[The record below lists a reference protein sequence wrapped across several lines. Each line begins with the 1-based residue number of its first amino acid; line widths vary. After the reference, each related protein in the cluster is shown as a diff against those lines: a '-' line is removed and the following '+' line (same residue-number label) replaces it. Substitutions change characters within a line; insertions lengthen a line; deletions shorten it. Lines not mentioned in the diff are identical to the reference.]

1 MKNTSQRVS
10 HVTRESILTDYM
22 RKLKR
27 SGYPESFRCKI
38 LIKGLE
44 GYTKMVQSEASGIG
58 PINRPRGK
66 RPQRQKRRLKKI
78 RDKGGNGI
86 KDCKVLKMY
95 HPLLQMTLI
104 SNLALWLL
112 PNQMLPKAPEN
123 S

>member
-22 RKLKR
+22 RKLKK

-66 RPQRQKRRLKKI
+66 RPQRQKRRLKKL
-78 RDKGGNGI
+78 RDKGEWYKRPQGI
-86 KDCKVLKMY
+86 TDLPPPSPTSPVV
-95 HPLLQMTLI
+95 I
-104 SNLALWLL
+104 SK
-112 PNQMLPKAPEN
+112 PNV
-123 S
+123 